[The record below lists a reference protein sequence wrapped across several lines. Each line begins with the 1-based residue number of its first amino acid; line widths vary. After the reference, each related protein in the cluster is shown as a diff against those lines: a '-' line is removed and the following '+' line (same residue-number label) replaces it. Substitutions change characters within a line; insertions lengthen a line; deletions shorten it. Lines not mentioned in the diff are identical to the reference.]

1 MNNTQDMILYLQAQ
15 MLAKLQSTGGKKPT
29 APKPGD
35 RESFQD
41 LLSQKGKESIEKP
54 QAPTAEKPQT
64 PAEQPENP
72 AEPPQEG
79 DALDPYRQQ
88 LLAAA
93 QAAAMAVPVLTAEAV
108 PTDQTPQAQPVAPIQ
123 AAPQGQEQMAANLP
137 KLEQQ
142 GMVGDAPAVVTTP
155 EQQALVDVPA
165 QAAQTAV
172 PQEKSGPLMQAPKAE
187 PAPSAPQQPQ
197 AAVTAAPVTAV
208 QTAETETGADTA
220 QPELQKGREPGKET
234 VVTSAQTAPEQTLF
248 RQVESAPI
256 KVGDAPVVDTQSPDM
271 EAQLAK
277 QVDTLLAKGGDR
289 VELQLNP
296 VNLGSVTLTLTR
308 SQDGSLHV
316 SLSAGN
322 EKALS
327 LLEKH
332 ASGLES
338 ALLGTN
344 RAPVQVEVQ
353 RSQDSQQS
361 QHQQETYDREG
372 HGQREQQQRQNQQE
386 SSQDFLQQLRLGL
399 FSTEEA
405 AS

>member
-1 MNNTQDMILYLQAQ
+1 MNDTHDMLAYLQIQ
-15 MLAKLQSTGGKKPT
+15 MLAKLQSGGKPA

-41 LLSQKGKESIEKP
+41 LLSQKGKESTEKP

-64 PAEQPENP
+64 PAEQPETP

-123 AAPQGQEQMAANLP
+123 AAPQGQEQMVANLP

-155 EQQALVDVPA
+155 EQQALVDAPA
-165 QAAQTAV
+165 QASQTAV
-172 PQEKSGPLMQAPKAE
+172 PQEKSAPLMQAPKAE
-187 PAPSAPQQPQ
+187 SAPSVPQQPQ
-197 AAVTAAPVTAV
+197 AAVTAAPVAAV
-208 QTAETETGADTA
+208 QTTTETETGADTA
-220 QPELQKGREPGKET
+220 QPELQKGREPGKEP

-248 RQVESAPI
+248 RQMESAPI

-372 HGQREQQQRQNQQE
+372 HGQREQQQRQNQRE